1 MLFIKSR
8 TIGVSRLLLLISS
21 SRKYSFFSLANFD
34 RFMAFGT
41 GFVPLSSVV
50 GSSRLP
56 IRLSAIFYKSI
67 RKLNLLSELFDPTS
81 ARDVQYDNK
90 VTYRACGEVIEVLD
104 SSIYFSCE
112 GCIAAD
118 RDNNSSVFNCL
129 SLATIFHFGLIGID
143 CKIFS
148 SSCFKTLIRCE
159 QGKPTSSNL

>member
-34 RFMAFGT
+34 RFMAFRP

-90 VTYRACGEVIEVLD
+90 VT
-104 SSIYFSCE
+104 
-112 GCIAAD
+112 
-118 RDNNSSVFNCL
+118 
-129 SLATIFHFGLIGID
+129 
-143 CKIFS
+143 
-148 SSCFKTLIRCE
+148 
-159 QGKPTSSNL
+159 